1 MPDKEQSPTPEFL
14 KLQAILENAVDAI
27 ITIDE
32 QGVIESANPATEK
45 IFQYSVG
52 ELLGQNVNVLMPT
65 PDRELHDG
73 YLANYRSSGI
83 RKIIGIGRE
92 VVGQRKDGSTFP
104 LHLAVSEITFGGRKV
119 FTGIVRD
126 ISDVKEV
133 ERKLAELNCELE
145 QRVHRRTEQLHRTQE
160 ELVNKEKLATLGQVS
175 GGIAHEIRNPL
186 NAVKT
191 SAYYLLN
198 AKSISEQKRK
208 EHLERID
215 RQVTLID
222 NVITVLS
229 DVAKLP
235 DPSVSALATREIL
248 EEVIGQVS
256 LPPEIS
262 VDLRIP
268 DEEEA
273 IVADRNQIP
282 IVFKNLLRNARDA
295 MPGGGTIII
304 STARAGDHLAITV
317 RDTGVGIATEE
328 LARILEPLY
337 STKARGMGLG
347 LAICKSI
354 VEKNGGRLKIASEL
368 GKGSEFTV
376 ELRRGEQ

>member
-1 MPDKEQSPTPEFL
+1 MPDKDQSLSPEHL
-14 KLQAILENAVDAI
+14 KLQAVLENAVDAI

-32 QGVIESANPATEK
+32 RGIIESANPATET
-45 IFQYSVG
+45 IFQYSVD
-52 ELLGQNVNVLMPT
+52 ELLGQNVNILMT
-65 PDRELHDG
+65 FPDRELHDE
-73 YLANYRSSGI
+73 YLANYLSSGI

-92 VVGQRKDGSTFP
+92 VIGRRKDGATFP
-104 LHLAVSEITFGGRKV
+104 LHLAVSEITFDGRRI

-126 ISDVKEV
+126 ISDLKEA
-133 ERKLAELNCELE
+133 ERKLAELNDELE
-145 QRVHRRTEQLHRTQE
+145 QRVRRRTEQLHETQA

-198 AKSISEQKRK
+198 AKSVSENKKK

-222 NVITVLS
+222 NVITALS
-229 DVAKLP
+229 EVAKLP
-235 DPSVSALATREIL
+235 DPSVVPVPAREIL
-248 EEVIGQVS
+248 DDVINQVS
-256 LPPEIS
+256 LPPEVT
-262 VDLRIP
+262 VDVRIP
-268 DEEEA
+268 DDVA
-273 IVADRNQIP
+273 AVLADRNQIP

-295 MPGGGTIII
+295 MPNGGTITI
-304 STARAGDHLAITV
+304 SAHRNGNHLAIAV
-317 RDTGVGIATEE
+317 SDTGVGIAEDD

-347 LAICKSI
+347 LAICKAI
-354 VEKNGGRLKIASEL
+354 VEKNGGRLKIASQL

-376 ELRRGEQ
+376 ELRLGEQ